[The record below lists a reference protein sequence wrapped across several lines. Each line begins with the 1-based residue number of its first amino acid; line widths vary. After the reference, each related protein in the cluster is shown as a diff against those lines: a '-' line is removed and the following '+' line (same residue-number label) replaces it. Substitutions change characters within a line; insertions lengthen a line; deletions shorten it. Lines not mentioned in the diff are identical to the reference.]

1 MEKEKILELAKNILN
16 QPYSEEYLDKLA
28 QKNPKKFLNNLASLD
43 ERQIKYILREHP
55 GYANTTHDGWHSL
68 HYACMLNDQHILGIF
83 FQKAIDQG
91 LSHIPKTEA
100 SKKNIGEG
108 VPLLNFCVANNC
120 EKSFAKVLTFL
131 SNPEE
136 QDFNWLLRYG
146 LSYHSPKVIP
156 IIQKIM
162 GEEAYQQEMLSY
174 FSSSWVSSK
183 EVRRSHF
190 YDTFSDT
197 FKCKI
202 ERFEEYGI
210 DFNYRNPE
218 GKNYFTAALS
228 AIAENVYNFWEYDE
242 KDERQDR
249 FKKCL
254 DFFLDKGFD
263 FDSPDGE
270 NNSPRT
276 YISKIVEGI
285 YSSYR
290 KEKME
295 EYIAQLETKSLDN
308 KLPKN
313 NLVQPKRIK
322 V

>member
-1 MEKEKILELAKNILN
+1 MEKEKILELVKSILN
-16 QPYSEEYLDKLA
+16 EPYSEEYLDKLA
-28 QKNPKKFLNNLASLD
+28 KKNPKKFLNNLATLD

-55 GYANTTHDGWHSL
+55 EYANTTHDGWHSL
-68 HYACMLNDQHILGIF
+68 HYACMLNDKHILGMF

-120 EKSFAKVLTFL
+120 EKSFGKVLTFL

-156 IIQKIM
+156 MIQKIM
-162 GEEAYQQEMLSY
+162 GEEESQKEMLKY

-183 EVRRSHF
+183 GVKHYNF
-190 YDTFSDT
+190 YNTFAET

-210 DFNYRNPE
+210 DFNYRTPE
-218 GKNYFTAALS
+218 GKNYFTAALD
-228 AIAENVYNFWEYDE
+228 AIAENVYDFWEYDE
-242 KDERQDR
+242 KDEREDR
-249 FKKCL
+249 FKKLL
-254 DFFLDKGFD
+254 DFFLDKGFS
-263 FDSPDGE
+263 FNGVDGE
-270 NNSPRT
+270 NNTPRT
-276 YISKIVEGI
+276 YINKIVEGI
-285 YSSYR
+285 YSTYK
-290 KEKME
+290 KERIE
-295 EYIAQLETKSLDN
+295 EYIAQLEAKSLDN
-308 KLPKN
+308 ELPKN
-313 NLVQPKRIK
+313 SIVQPKRIK
-322 V
+322 L